1 MIRLNGNQPKV
12 MEFASFEI
20 KDTTTEDELINAV
33 LAFEEKFLTNQKG
46 ILFHCLVKNQQKTYA
61 NILFAESEEALL
73 HIQQSAN
80 QEQIAKDF
88 FSLMKVDSVKMN
100 IHNIEKNDFEIPEHF
115 SCVEHGTFLLK
126 STSSLENLK
135 ANSNKLESF
144 YLNDFT
150 NSKGHFIGSL
160 KDNKFSEVAFG
171 QTLGK
176 TKQICYGYLTNEI
189 GIEFLNLLDDKSMN
203 LDFYYVLA

>member
-20 KDTTTEDELINAV
+20 KDTTTEDELIYAV
-33 LAFEEKFLTNQKG
+33 LAFEEKFLINQKG

-61 NILFAESEEALL
+61 NVLFAENEEALMR
-73 HIQQSAN
+73 IQQSAN

-88 FSLMKVDSVKMN
+88 FSLIKVDSVKMN
-100 IHNIEKNDFEIPEHF
+100 IHSIEKNDFEIPKHF

-135 ANSNKLESF
+135 ANSDKLESL

-160 KDNKFSEVAFG
+160 ENNIFSEVAFG
-171 QTLGK
+171 ETLGK
-176 TKQICYGYLTNEI
+176 TKQICYGYLNNDI
-189 GIEFLNLLDDKSMN
+189 GLKFLSLLDDTSMN

>member
-1 MIRLNGNQPKV
+1 M
-12 MEFASFEI
+12 
-20 KDTTTEDELINAV
+20 
-33 LAFEEKFLTNQKG
+33 
-46 ILFHCLVKNQQKTYA
+46 
-61 NILFAESEEALL
+61 

-100 IHNIEKNDFEIPEHF
+100 IHSIEKNDFEIPEHF

-135 ANSNKLESF
+135 ANSDKLESF

-160 KDNKFSEVAFG
+160 ENNIFSEVAFG

-176 TKQICYGYLTNEI
+176 TKQICYGYLNNDI
-189 GIEFLNLLDDKSMN
+189 GLEFLNLLDDTSMN
-203 LDFYYVLA
+203 LHFYYVFT